1 MYNTDLPSAISIA
14 LSVVVVLLLHRRLLL
29 LLLLYRI
36 LVPELPLL
44 ITSII
49 SFDDRVIP
57 NIYPCRR
64 LLKQH

>member
-14 LSVVVVLLLHRRLLL
+14 LSVVVVLLLHRRLL